1 MNEFL
6 KNKIKWLSI
15 KIIKIYS
22 EWFIKIVIKIYK
34 GYVKDYAD
42 PTLEVWG
49 VFLDILKSFDKVWHE
64 RLIDKLRQACIPGKA
79 PVVIKNFLNNRF

>member
-1 MNEFL
+1 MNELL

-34 GYVKDYAD
+34 GYDKDYAD
-42 PTLEVWG
+42 PTLEV
-49 VFLDILKSFDKVWHE
+49 
-64 RLIDKLRQACIPGKA
+64 
-79 PVVIKNFLNNRF
+79 

>member
-1 MNEFL
+1 MNELL

-22 EWFIKIVIKIYK
+22 EWFIKIVIRIYK

-42 PTLEVWG
+42 PTLEV
-49 VFLDILKSFDKVWHE
+49 
-64 RLIDKLRQACIPGKA
+64 
-79 PVVIKNFLNNRF
+79 

>member
-22 EWFIKIVIKIYK
+22 EWFIKMVIKIYK

-42 PTLEVWG
+42 PT
-49 VFLDILKSFDKVWHE
+49 LDILKSFDKVWHE